1 MGAENVWSR
10 TARSGGRSR
19 ELGDSGWIVKIGNEK
34 RQGRSRDRRDGDD
47 DVGSK
52 RAQSGR
58 VWKGGRGCRLDGAG
72 DGADKRVS
80 GCCAALGLC
89 QASERGGVL
98 APGSGS
104 ATWRDFCSLWRLV
117 FSILS
122 VEWAFTTGDEVLF

>member
-1 MGAENVWSR
+1 M
-10 TARSGGRSR
+10 
-19 ELGDSGWIVKIGNEK
+19 GNEK
-34 RQGRSRDRRDGDD
+34 RNRRSRDRGDD
-47 DVGSK
+47 DDDGGSK
-52 RAQSGR
+52 RARSGM

-80 GCCAALGLC
+80 GCCAARGLC
-89 QASERGGVL
+89 QPSELGGVL